1 MNSSSAKSIEEEVK
15 ISFSGLDA
23 DKGVV
28 DVIDLTRALNGWR
41 EYWDIT
47 FSVYLNKELSTKP
60 LPLDIRPQIKI
71 RALERR
77 SFDVLTVILI
87 PVALMVGYDIVKYLW
102 KWRKSLVRTHIES
115 KRKFLA
121 KEEALEALQ
130 ELAQRFE
137 IESTT
142 TMEALKVIDIV
153 DDALNGIVEPL
164 DRSAKRIVITS
175 TSVKSTLQFTSADKR
190 ALKSGYYVD
199 TALRSKGFDKF
210 SVKFIRIN
218 TETGNALITFDNPT
232 GIHQMGHEYSKI
244 IDPRVSEPR
253 NIYTRAFYEGS
264 SLEVWGRIVRSQTSH
279 RFVRWEITATLPAE
293 DTPLFDNN
301 GEGTSG

>member
-1 MNSSSAKSIEEEVK
+1 MNSSSPKSVKEEVK
-15 ISFSGLDA
+15 LSFSGLGA
-23 DKGVV
+23 DKGMV

-47 FSVYLNKELSTKP
+47 CSIYLNKELSTKP

-77 SFDVLTVILI
+77 SFDVLTVIMI

-153 DDALNGIVEPL
+153 DDALNGIVEPI

-175 TSVKSTLQFTSADKR
+175 TLVKSTLQFTSADKR

-264 SLEVWGRIVRSQTSH
+264 SLEVWGRIVRSQASH

>member
-1 MNSSSAKSIEEEVK
+1 MNSSSAESIKEEVSL
-15 ISFSGLDA
+15 SFSGLDA
-23 DKGVV
+23 DKGLV
-28 DVIDLTRALNGWR
+28 DVIDLTKALNGWR

-47 FSVYLNKELSTKP
+47 YSVYLNKELSTKP

-77 SFDVLTVILI
+77 SFDVLTVIITPL
-87 PVALMVGYDIVKYLW
+87 ALMVGYDVVKYLW
-102 KWRKSLVRTHIES
+102 KWRKSLARSHIES
-115 KRKFLA
+115 KRKFLT
-121 KEEALEALQ
+121 KEEALKALQ
-130 ELAQRFE
+130 EIAQRFE

-153 DDALNGIVEPL
+153 DDALNDIVEPL
-164 DRSAKRIVITS
+164 DRSATRIVIRS
-175 TSVKSTLQFTSADKR
+175 TSVKSTLRFTSADKR

-199 TALRSKGFDKF
+199 PALRSKGFDKF

-244 IDPRVSEPR
+244 IDPSVSDPK

-264 SLEVWGRIVRSQTSH
+264 SLEVWGRIVRSQTSS
-279 RFVRWEITATLPAE
+279 RFVRWEITATFPAE
-293 DTPLFDNN
+293 DTPLFDNST
-301 GEGTSG
+301 EYKSG